1 MNLSITVRLGRKDGD
16 LMLMASQYRISDMLI
31 LAVHY
36 HLGLTTE
43 RIPLPPNVPFKPIKC
58 TTIYLDDDNEDV
70 IEFMKQYPD
79 GYRSTAVKMLLR
91 HATEYCDLRHLTGDA
106 QFEAQTKAAP
116 PKPQYIIP
124 AKQRLEQQDAWESP
138 KPPEFPEPPERLEP
152 PAKPAAQPANT
163 GFEEDDEDSIFD
175 LI

>member
-16 LMLMASQYRISDMLI
+16 LMLMASQYRISDMLV
-31 LAVHY
+31 LAVRY
-36 HLGLTTE
+36 HLGLTAE

-58 TTIYLDDDNEDV
+58 ATIYLDGDNEDV
-70 IEFMKQYPD
+70 IEFMQQYPD

-91 HATEYCDLRHLTGDA
+91 HATERCDLRHLTGDA

-124 AKQRLEQQDAWESP
+124 AKVRLEQQEAGEPSELSELP
-138 KPPEFPEPPERLEP
+138 VKPV
-152 PAKPAAQPANT
+152 QPIT
-163 GFEEDDEDSIFD
+163 DMVSDEDDEDSVLDFI
-175 LI
+175 